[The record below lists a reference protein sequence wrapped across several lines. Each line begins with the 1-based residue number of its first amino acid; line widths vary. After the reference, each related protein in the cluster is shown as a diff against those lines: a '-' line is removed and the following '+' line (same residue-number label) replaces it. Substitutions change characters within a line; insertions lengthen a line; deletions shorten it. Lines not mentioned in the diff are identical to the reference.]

1 MDQRPKKSQLSG
13 RQNFT
18 RKNFP
23 DEVRKF
29 FWRHLRQKCVNC
41 FCDIY
46 QKRVNCFRDIL
57 SYAHKTEN
65 GFFAIILTLR
75 QCSMFTDCIVYC
87 IINQEIQILE
97 GKLSRQSENF
107 PDCPKTFQ
115 TVWKLSR
122 LSRNFQDSPE
132 TFQTVRKLSR
142 LSGNFPDC
150 LETFLTVDLI

>member
-1 MDQRPKKSQLSG
+1 MVYQVGRSGRQRPKKSQLSG

-65 GFFAIILTLR
+65 GFFA
-75 QCSMFTDCIVYC
+75 
-87 IINQEIQILE
+87 QISAV
-97 GKLSRQSENF
+97 KLSGQSINF
-107 PDCPKTFQ
+107 PDNLETFQ

-122 LSRNFQDSPE
+122 LSGNFPDCPE

-142 LSGNFPDC
+142 RIQCF
-150 LETFLTVDLI
+150 DLILGSIL